1 MLRRRLHFRARHLCE
16 FTRENAYYTVGKGFC
31 YVSTYQYYEFQAID
45 RPLEE
50 ADREALRRL
59 SSRADITSTRFSN
72 VYNFGDFHGEP
83 RNLMERWFDLH
94 LYLANW
100 GTRRIM
106 IRLPKRLINHSR
118 VDGFVSE
125 VDEVELFESG
135 ENLIVDVRFDSESSG
150 YGYSDEEGDGWLDS
164 LAPLRN
170 DMLAGDLR
178 LFYILWLTAV
188 ERGLLADDQEEPLPG
203 IGPLSAPLKAF
214 AEFFQVDL
222 DLVRAAA
229 ESPANPDSGGSFAD
243 ESRKA
248 ITSIPADEKTD
259 LLLRLVNGD
268 VHIAA
273 ELRTKI
279 RVAWDATEGQSRV
292 RRRTVAEIRKRSLAV
307 REERRAEEA
316 RRKEAER
323 LRKAHEA
330 ARAQRVRLDS
340 IRRRGARVW
349 DEVEREIEYKNAS
362 SYDRAVEL
370 LVDLRALAKETGAVV
385 AFANRLQSIRERH
398 ERKRRFIERLDAH
411 RLGLG

>member
-279 RVAWDATEGQSRV
+279 RGAWDATEGQSRV
-292 RRRTVAEIRKRSLAV
+292 RRRTVAEIRKRSLV
-307 REERRAEEA
+307 
-316 RRKEAER
+316 
-323 LRKAHEA
+323 L
-330 ARAQRVRLDS
+330 
-340 IRRRGARVW
+340 
-349 DEVEREIEYKNAS
+349 Y
-362 SYDRAVEL
+362 
-370 LVDLRALAKETGAVV
+370 
-385 AFANRLQSIRERH
+385 F
-398 ERKRRFIERLDAH
+398 
-411 RLGLG
+411 GLFCMTIFGLFQTQIW